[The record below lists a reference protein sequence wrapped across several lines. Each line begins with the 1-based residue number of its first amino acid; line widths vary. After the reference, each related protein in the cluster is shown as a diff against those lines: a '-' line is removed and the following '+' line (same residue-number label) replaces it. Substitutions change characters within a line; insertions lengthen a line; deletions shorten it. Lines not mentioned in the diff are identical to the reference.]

1 MGTRHLYWILAGPQ
15 IRLIKEDYIG
25 RKKTILMT
33 SRHLRLSKLLQTK
46 MVISTAAEV

>member
-1 MGTRHLYWILAGPQ
+1 MKTLGP
-15 IRLIKEDYIG
+15 IGPRAFGERVKEDYIG

-46 MVISTAAEV
+46 MVISPAAEV